1 MEPCYSLIMRKTQN
15 SKSDHKSYLI
25 RILQATVSKCENVTV
40 VMISTAYETTK
51 EMKQQQK
58 EEELS
63 SLKGGNSLSG
73 ISQNRL

>member
-1 MEPCYSLIMRKTQN
+1 MGALLLFNNGNTQN
-15 SKSDHKSYLI
+15 NKSYHKSYLI
-25 RILQATVSKCENVTV
+25 CILQATVSKCENVTV
-40 VMISTAYETTK
+40 VMTSTAYGTMK

-63 SLKGGNSLSG
+63 SSKGGNSLSG